1 MGNGGLLVSCS
12 KGTVFKTMPKT
23 KIDSPEDYSTW
34 LDQWVVLKVA
44 TGKSQTELVCT
55 VIAES
60 DAALR
65 ICIADTCEIDIYKDM
80 ILGVAKAWPAL
91 IHHANVEEPL
101 FSQLSDGVATLGIRS
116 CGHERKARKFSRG
129 SLAGQIKSGKGSDG
143 KADGQ

>member
-1 MGNGGLLVSCS
+1 MPSAHS
-12 KGTVFKTMPKT
+12 KFSEVYT
-23 KIDSPEDYSTW
+23 YW

-55 VIAES
+55 VVAES

-65 ICIADTCEIDIYKDM
+65 IRIADTCEVDIYKDM
-80 ILGVAKAWPAL
+80 ILGVSQAWPAL

-101 FSQLSDGVATLGIRS
+101 FSQLSDGVATLEIRS
-116 CGHERKARKFSRG
+116 CGRERKARKFSRG
-129 SLAGQIKSGKGSDG
+129 SLAGQIKSGTGSGG